1 MRIDEM
7 SSTAFAQAV
16 RDDPIVFLPIGACEA
31 HGPHLPLGTDTYQPE
46 WVVNEVVRRVGGLIA
61 PSVNYGQH
69 SSTRNLPGT
78 IGVSFDTLRSLI
90 TDLLDSLHSNGV
102 RKVVIVSGHL
112 GSAHRTAIKLACDSA
127 VKCLDMKVMMLSDYE
142 LACLREDDVC
152 EGREDGHGGIL
163 ETSRMM
169 DIRPDLVSEE
179 RSEGRFIDSRF
190 MVLPDPER
198 CYPQGFVG
206 DAGLATAEKGR
217 LVNEYVVKE
226 LSELVR
232 RNFEG

>member
-1 MRIDEM
+1 M

-16 RDDPIVFLPIGACEA
+16 KGDPIVFLPIGACEA

-46 WVVNEVVRRVGGLIA
+46 WVVNEVARRVGGLIA

-78 IGVSFDTLRSLI
+78 IGVTFDTLRSLV
-90 TDLLDSLHSNGV
+90 TDLLGSLHLNGV
-102 RKVVIVSGHL
+102 GKVVIVSGHL
-112 GSAHRTAIKLACDSA
+112 GSAHRTAIKLACEDA
-127 VKCLDMKVMMLSDYE
+127 AKRLGMKVMMLSDYE
-142 LACLREDDVC
+142 LAYLRKDDVC
-152 EGREDGHGGIL
+152 EGLEDGHGGIV

-179 RSEGRFIDSRF
+179 RSAGRFVDSHF

-198 CYPQGFVG
+198 CYPQGFAG
-206 DAGLATAEKGR
+206 DARRATREKGR
-217 LVNEYVVKE
+217 LVNEYVVNE
-226 LSELVR
+226 LSKLVR